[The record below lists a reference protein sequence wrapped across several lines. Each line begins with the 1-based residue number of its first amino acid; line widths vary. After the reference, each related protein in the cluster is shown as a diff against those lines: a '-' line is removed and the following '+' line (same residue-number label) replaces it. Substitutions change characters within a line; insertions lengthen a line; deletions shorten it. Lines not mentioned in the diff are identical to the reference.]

1 MSVFLSNL
9 DDYINPSQACINPF
23 VLSKSTSNNDKDN
36 VDDSIVND
44 KKKKIVI
51 ETDNSDIG
59 IGLTFHD
66 NNVKPNIIKT
76 TTTSKSSNSNIKVA
90 SISLNDCLACSG
102 CVTSAEANLIADQ
115 GIDKFK
121 LILQGKKVSTLK
133 PTIFLIISPQS
144 RASLTH
150 MFNLGLNINDNKWTL
165 AETFLKLS
173 TLFKQ
178 MGVDYVLDGSSAGDI
193 ALIESRE
200 EFVHKWINNYKANY
214 NKDKKEVI
222 WSKPPTSLSV
232 SSTKKRIFNTS
243 TNNTIGAS
251 YFLDASEG
259 TIVENTNI
267 DIDTNNLTPLLI
279 SHCPGWICYAEKTS
293 PQSLPYISTSKSSQQ
308 ITGVIIKKILQKVM
322 KDNNSNPIYSNP
334 YIVSIQ
340 PCYDKKLEG
349 SRLDFYHDDINSQEI
364 DLVLSTSEVWS
375 LLEDEVGLELQSK
388 SAIMDIDNYE
398 ANEKVSNGNDV
409 PSSNVNS
416 VSQYIRSLSP
426 DRSEGKD
433 FIENL
438 FRCFSSDG
446 LELVLSSSST
456 GLKGGSGSYLE
467 HIFRY
472 ASEKLLGI
480 SLWNQPLEYKA
491 GRNADIAEIEVRG
504 TLLNSDRDDI
514 ITLKMGKAYGFRN
527 IQSLMLKMKKGKCDL
542 DLVEIMA
549 CPNGCNNGGGQLKV
563 TASDKETSTEA
574 NSRIVAVDQLYAT
587 AILSDPKESPLAKFL
602 YNNTNLGSPY
612 SSFAREILH
621 TQYHSVPKLE
631 EISPLASKW

>member
-9 DDYINPSQACINPF
+9 DDYINPSQACINHF
-23 VLSKSTSNNDKDN
+23 VLSKTNINDEKDKNNNDN
-36 VDDSIVND
+36 N

-59 IGLTFHD
+59 IGLTFSND
-66 NNVKPNIIKT
+66 IKPNIIKT
-76 TTTSKSSNSNIKVA
+76 TNTSKSNNNIKVA

-121 LILQGKKVSTLK
+121 QILITKKEVPVLMK

-150 MFNLGLNINDNKWTL
+150 MFNLGLNNNDVKWTL
-165 AETFLKLS
+165 TEVFLKIS
-173 TLFKQ
+173 TLFKA

-200 EFVHKWINNYKANY
+200 EFIHKWMKNYESNNNNEQRK
-214 NKDKKEVI
+214 VV

-232 SSTKKRIFNTS
+232 SSTKKRVFNTS
-243 TNNTIGAS
+243 TTTIGAS
-251 YFLDASEG
+251 YFIDANEG
-259 TIVENTNI
+259 TII
-267 DIDTNNLTPLLI
+267 DNKTDYDTNMTPMLI

-308 ITGVIIKKILQKVM
+308 ITGVIIKKILNNTKNDI
-322 KDNNSNPIYSNP
+322 DNSPMYSNP
-334 YIVSIQ
+334 YVVSIQ

-349 SRLDFYHDDINSQEI
+349 SRLDFFHDDINSQEI

-375 LLEDEVGLELQSK
+375 LLEEEAGLEMQSK
-388 SAIMDIDNYE
+388 KVIMEIDNYE
-398 ANEKVSNGNDV
+398 TDVNAGNNDNTDMNI
-409 PSSNVNS
+409 SNVAN
-416 VSQYIRSLSP
+416 YIRTLAP
-426 DRSEGKD
+426 DAAEGRD
-433 FIENL
+433 FIESL
-438 FRCFSSDG
+438 FRCFSRDG
-446 LELVLSSSST
+446 LDLVLLSSSS

-472 ASEKLLGI
+472 ASDKLLGI
-480 SLWNQPLEYKA
+480 SLWNQPLDYKM
-491 GRNADIAEIEVRG
+491 GRNTDIAEIEISG
-504 TLLNSDRDDI
+504 SLASANGSGNAI
-514 ITLKMGKAYGFRN
+514 NLKMGKAYGFRN

-563 TASDKETSTEA
+563 TVSDKESSAES
-574 NSRIVAVDQLYAT
+574 NSRISAVEQLYAT
-587 AILSDPKESPLAKFL
+587 AVLSDPIESPLAKFL
-602 YNNTNLGSPY
+602 YSDTNLVHPY
-612 SSFAREILH
+612 SILAREILH